1 MDKLVRK
8 IEVPLGI
15 KAIEKA
21 GLYIVQKKDL
31 DRLAEVAADAYQD
44 YPLHNWFT
52 KGKYDAKASKLIMQ
66 ISLKTMTEDAVI
78 YADSEEIN
86 GFAVW
91 LPFGFTGSKTLPF
104 LMNGGL
110 SLIFHSG
117 FGIIGRLLTYE
128 TYAMNLK
135 KEFTENYDWY
145 LYNLSIKKDAQG
157 KGIASKLMR
166 PMLQFCDDERMVAYL
181 ETNKESN
188 VGLYRHYG
196 FDLMKEEQIP
206 KSTVTHYAMVR
217 KPKEQKW
224 KKRVNIKPSSN
235 KTEANKMQNEKK
247 ELLKKFKTVIDDLMD
262 HYEEYTDEEKAQIK
276 EIFQK
281 VAELNTILDKY
292 DIEAKF
298 DWNEYFTLVGQCF
311 DSTPYIF

>member
-8 IEVPLGI
+8 IEIPLAK

-21 GLYIVQKKDL
+21 GLYIVQKKDIG
-31 DRLAEVAADAYQD
+31 RLAEVAADAYQD

-52 KGKYDAKASKLIMQ
+52 KGKYDKKASKLIMQ
-66 ISLKTMTEDAVI
+66 ISLKTMTDDAVI

-86 GFAVW
+86 GFSVW

-110 SLIFHSG
+110 SLILHSG
-117 FGIIGRLLTYE
+117 LGIIGRLLTYE

-157 KGIASKLMR
+157 KGLASKLMR
-166 PMLQFCDDERMVAYL
+166 PMLQFCEDERMVAYL
-181 ETNKESN
+181 ETNKASN

-217 KPKEQKW
+217 EPNYKE
-224 KKRVNIKPSSN
+224 
-235 KTEANKMQNEKK
+235 
-247 ELLKKFKTVIDDLMD
+247 
-262 HYEEYTDEEKAQIK
+262 
-276 EIFQK
+276 
-281 VAELNTILDKY
+281 
-292 DIEAKF
+292 
-298 DWNEYFTLVGQCF
+298 
-311 DSTPYIF
+311 

>member
-8 IEVPLGI
+8 IEIPMARNVI
-15 KAIEKA
+15 QKA

-31 DRLAEVAADAYQD
+31 DRLAEVAADAYKD

-52 KGKYDAKASKLIMQ
+52 KGKYDEKASKLIMQ
-66 ISLKTMTEDAVI
+66 ISLKTMIKDAII

-104 LMNGGL
+104 IFNGGL
-110 SLIFHSG
+110 KLIFYSG
-117 FGIIGRLLTYE
+117 LGIINILLTYE

-135 KEFTENYDWY
+135 KEFTDNFDWY

-166 PMLQFCDDERMVAYL
+166 PMLKFCDDEKMVAYL

-188 VGLYRHYG
+188 VSLYKHYG
-196 FDLMKEEQIP
+196 FELNKEERIP
-206 KSTVTHYAMVR
+206 KTNVLHYAMVR
-217 KPKEQKW
+217 KPQG
-224 KKRVNIKPSSN
+224 
-235 KTEANKMQNEKK
+235 
-247 ELLKKFKTVIDDLMD
+247 D
-262 HYEEYTDEEKAQIK
+262 
-276 EIFQK
+276 
-281 VAELNTILDKY
+281 
-292 DIEAKF
+292 
-298 DWNEYFTLVGQCF
+298 
-311 DSTPYIF
+311 